1 MLIKQ
6 VKEAQMSNEVLN
18 SLLKEYEQKK
28 LQAEL
33 DLEKRKE
40 ELYEKI
46 PKLQEIENKLNS
58 FAISTAKNI
67 LLNSNSSMEPLEKQI
82 EKLKTEKARILK
94 EANLPDNYLQPN
106 YECSICKDTG
116 YVTKN
121 NYKTE
126 MCNCLKQKLLDASF
140 NKSNMANLNKEN
152 FNNFRE
158 NLFSDEIDVSKYHF
172 NISPR
177 QNIKNIKEKCI
188 QFVENFEN
196 PEYKNLLFTGN
207 TGLR

>member
-1 MLIKQ
+1 
-6 VKEAQMSNEVLN
+6 MSNEVLN

-40 ELYEKI
+40 ELYKKI
-46 PKLQEIENKLNS
+46 PKLEELEKQLNN
-58 FAISTAKNI
+58 FAINTAKNI

-94 EANLPDNYLQPN
+94 EANLPDNYLQPH

-116 YVTKN
+116 YITKN

-126 MCNCLKQKLLDASF
+126 FCNCLKQKLLDVSF

-158 NLFSDEIDVSKYHF
+158 NLFSDEIDVAKYHF

-196 PEYKNLLFTGN
+196 PECKNLLFTGN